1 MLSLEGWE
9 EFRLKMGSVGLLG
22 EVSTPRE
29 WQNQSAQCD
38 IGKISVMETGRK
50 HWEERSGSCGK
61 AVVPQAVSCL
71 NVVEERTLNC
81 WPYVRWTGRGK
92 VLEEM

>member
-1 MLSLEGWE
+1 M
-9 EFRLKMGSVGLLG
+9 
-22 EVSTPRE
+22 
-29 WQNQSAQCD
+29 
-38 IGKISVMETGRK
+38 
-50 HWEERSGSCGK
+50 
-61 AVVPQAVSCL
+61 VPQAVSCL